1 MISRLAR
8 RLRALGLTSFSEY
21 LKVLTESP
29 DCEELAHMI
38 NRITTNKTEFFR
50 GRQHFDHISRTALPA
65 WRQAGEAAGKRTI
78 MAWSAACSSGEEPYS
93 LAMTLAEFL
102 EDKPGWR
109 FKILATDLDTAMLTK
124 ASQGEYDEKALAP
137 VEPALRQKYFDRIKK
152 RPRGPLPGEAGTQE
166 RHNLPQV
173 QSDEPKLPLQG
184 SAGSYTVPQC
194 AHLL

>member
-1 MISRLAR
+1 
-8 RLRALGLTSFSEY
+8 
-21 LKVLTESP
+21 
-29 DCEELAHMI
+29 
-38 NRITTNKTEFFR
+38 
-50 GRQHFDHISRTALPA
+50 
-65 WRQAGEAAGKRTI
+65 

-152 RPRGPLPGEAGTQE
+152 DHEALYRVKPELRSAITFRKFNLMNQSYPFKVQLDLILCRNVLIYFDADDKVGILRRMHRILKPRGLIFVGHSESLMMAKELFTYVEAAVYQ
-166 RHNLPQV
+166 
-173 QSDEPKLPLQG
+173 K
-184 SAGSYTVPQC
+184 A
-194 AHLL
+194 